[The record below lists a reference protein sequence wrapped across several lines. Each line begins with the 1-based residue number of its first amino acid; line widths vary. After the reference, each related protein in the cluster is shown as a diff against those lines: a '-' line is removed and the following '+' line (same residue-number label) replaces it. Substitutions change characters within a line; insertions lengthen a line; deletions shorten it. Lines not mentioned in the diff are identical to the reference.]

1 MRSLWRKLWL
11 RFFHT
16 HVFGQWSAP
25 IPCLMDLADG
35 SSVEFTVRRRFCVCG
50 AREIASGD

>member
-50 AREIASGD
+50 AREIAGGD